1 MPVTPALL
9 DRIYRLFEEEL
20 SQPAPAPET
29 DLFDSGAVDSLEFT
43 NLILVLD
50 REFEL
55 RLSFD
60 NIDLECFRS
69 LGSIARYIAARTG
82 VGVMVPGMGA
92 SDSDRL
98 LLARLENG
106 W

>member
-9 DRIYRLFEEEL
+9 DRIYSLFEKVL
-20 SQPAPAPET
+20 NQPGPSPEA

-50 REFEL
+50 REFDL
-55 RLSFD
+55 KLSFE
-60 NIDLECFRS
+60 NVDLECFRS
-69 LGSIARYIAARTG
+69 LGAIARYVAARTRIG
-82 VGVMVPGMGA
+82 AVVPGLGGA
-92 SDSDRL
+92 DADRPL
-98 LLARLENG
+98 PARLENG